1 MSFFHRLQK
10 ETVEERGN
18 LLDNP
23 LVHRAMSG
31 EMSKEKYVAFLCQAF
46 HHVKHTLPL
55 LMAAGARIPEEQ
67 EWLRTALAEYVSEE
81 LGHQE
86 WILNDISACGYDKE
100 KARNSTPNRATEMMV
115 AYAYYLID
123 RVDPIGFFGMVH
135 VLEGTSV
142 TVADEAARCIA
153 QSTGLPE
160 HAFSYLTSHGALDVE
175 HVKFFEDLMNKIEQH
190 DQQELIIHCA
200 RNFYHLYDGVYS
212 SVSADQAVSLLP

>member
-1 MSFFHRLQK
+1 MSFFQTLQN
-10 ETVEERGN
+10 ETVKERGQ

-23 LVHRAMSG
+23 LVHSAMSG
-31 EMSKEKYVAFLCQAF
+31 EMSKEQYVAFLCQAY

-86 WILNDISACGYDKE
+86 WILNDIAACGYDKE
-100 KARNSTPNRATEMMV
+100 KARNSTPNRATQMMV

-142 TVADEAARCIA
+142 TVANEAAGCIA
-153 QSTGLPE
+153 RSTGLPE
-160 HAFSYLTSHGALDVE
+160 HAFSYLTSHGTLDIE
-175 HVKFFEDLMNKIEQH
+175 HVKFFEDLMNKIEKQG
-190 DQQELIIHCA
+190 QQELIIHCA
-200 RNFYHLYDGVYS
+200 RNFYHLYADVYS
-212 SVSADQAVSLLP
+212 SVAAEQALSLLP